1 MHPSHAD
8 SLVVDWITRL
18 RLENKEKYVLQLKKS
33 PPLSAA
39 HVHFGGIFLGR
50 KRHG

>member
-18 RLENKEKYVLQLKKS
+18 RLENKEKYALQ
-33 PPLSAA
+33 PPLGQRRLIF
-39 HVHFGGIFLGR
+39 VFLGILLGR
-50 KRHG
+50 KRRG